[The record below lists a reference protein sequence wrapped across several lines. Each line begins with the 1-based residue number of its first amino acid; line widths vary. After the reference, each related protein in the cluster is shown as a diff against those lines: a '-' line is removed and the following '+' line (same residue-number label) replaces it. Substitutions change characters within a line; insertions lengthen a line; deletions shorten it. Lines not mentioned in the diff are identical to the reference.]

1 MESTALNG
9 LSVLIVEDELLLRKQ
24 LAAELERLRADV
36 TQAGTLKSARE
47 LAASLDFDLVLLDV
61 NLPDGRSTDLLKER
75 CFPTSTG
82 VIVMTAEGGIH
93 GAVEA
98 MRLGAMDYV
107 AKPFD
112 PAELPLVISRAQRA
126 KKSNRL
132 EEHRRRTESRG
143 ADDFVFGP
151 SLAAMQNQ
159 LQRIL
164 AADERLQTSLPP
176 VLIEG
181 ETGTGKTTIARWL
194 HQRGISEKVDVPDP
208 DLHELEKYR
217 ILLGYLGL
225 QPALAPPSLRKMRPR
240 GMSRPKQPAGAGPR
254 IILAVGTVNR
264 IKEYPHWAEVVA
276 MLQEKLKP
284 EWVLIGGAGETIPAA
299 LQTVLPRETTRD
311 LVGKTTLETLAE
323 EIEEA
328 DLFLGVDTG
337 PAHLAL
343 ALEKPAVVVLGG
355 GDYGRFFPYGKAR
368 VVTQRMD
375 CFQCHWE
382 CKYERALCL
391 HDIPP
396 TAVVREVQEVL
407 GDNRRDPD

>member
-1 MESTALNG
+1 MESLARQLPEAD
-9 LSVLIVEDELLLRKQ
+9 LQ
-24 LAAELERLRADV
+24 LAVPADV
-36 TQAGTLKSARE
+36 EPIYRFMPIPLKILSFDRQRLHADPAYGREIARAAGNQAYDWLILPAFNLDKATLKLSRMIPANRRIAFRGE
-47 LAASLDFDLVLLDV
+47 M
-61 NLPDGRSTDLLKER
+61 R
-75 CFPTSTG
+75 G
-82 VIVMTAEGGIH
+82 V
-93 GAVEA
+93 
-98 MRLGAMDYV
+98 R
-107 AKPFD
+107 FW
-112 PAELPLVISRAQRA
+112 
-126 KKSNRL
+126 
-132 EEHRRRTESRG
+132 HRW
-143 ADDFVFGP
+143 
-151 SLAAMQNQ
+151 M
-159 LQRIL
+159 
-164 AADERLQTSLPP
+164 
-176 VLIEG
+176 
-181 ETGTGKTTIARWL
+181 

-225 QPALAPPSLRKMRPR
+225 QPALAPPSLKKMSPR

-396 TAVVREVQEVL
+396 TAVVREVQGVL
-407 GDNRRDPD
+407 GDNRRDPA